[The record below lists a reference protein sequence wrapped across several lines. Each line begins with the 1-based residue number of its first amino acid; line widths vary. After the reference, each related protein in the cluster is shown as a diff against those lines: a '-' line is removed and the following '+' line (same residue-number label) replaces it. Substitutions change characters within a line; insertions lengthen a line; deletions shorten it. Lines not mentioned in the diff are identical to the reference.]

1 MNKLDTMLVKARGQ
15 IQVSF
20 QKEEYERLYLALIA
34 WIENS
39 GHIDSLTI
47 AKAYGVIHYKLSLL
61 QQKYIQSV
69 SGVEIKN
76 ETPQVTIEHS
86 FDYYMNKYPKGVY
99 KNTEDIITFE
109 TFYFI
114 KHELTKQNELQELD
128 DLHHAKRED

>member
-1 MNKLDTMLVKARGQ
+1 MNKLDTMLM
-15 IQVSF
+15 
-20 QKEEYERLYLALIA
+20 KEEDKRLYLALEA
-34 WIENS
+34 WIENL

-76 ETPQVTIEHS
+76 ETPKVTIEHS
-86 FDYYMNKYPKGVY
+86 FDYYMDKYPKGVY

-109 TFYFI
+109 TFYYI

>member
-1 MNKLDTMLVKARGQ
+1 MNKLDTMLMKARGQ

-20 QKEEYERLYLALIA
+20 QKEEDERLYLALEA
-34 WIENS
+34 WIENL

-61 QQKYIQSV
+61 QQKYIQGV

-76 ETPQVTIEHS
+76 QTPQVTIEHS
-86 FDYYMNKYPKGVY
+86 FDYYMDKYPKGVY

-109 TFYFI
+109 TFYYI

-128 DLHHAKRED
+128 DLHNGQRED

>member
-20 QKEEYERLYLALIA
+20 QKEEDERLNLALEA

-47 AKAYGVIHYKLSLL
+47 AKAYGVIHHRLSLL
-61 QQKYIQSV
+61 QQKYIQGV

-76 ETPQVTIEHS
+76 QAPQVTIENS
-86 FDYYMNKYPKGVY
+86 FDYYMDKYPKGVY

-114 KHELTKQNELQELD
+114 KNELTKQNELQELN
-128 DLHHAKRED
+128 DLHNGQRED